1 VKVQR
6 VGEGANR
13 RPMLRVAWLYLL
25 LNEHGGEQELDR
37 KVKTRKGEYKMLTS
51 GPIVVMQVPEV
62 LNVGEVHNFM
72 QELGP
77 LLESNRPRVVLDLS
91 QVRSMESAGVE
102 MLLHCLEE
110 VLKRDGDLKLASLS
124 PEAEVILE
132 LMRVS
137 RVFETFRTCDDAVRS
152 FNAIPAEA
160 VSQNTPWCANV
171 FNELGV
177 VKQAS

>member
-1 VKVQR
+1 
-6 VGEGANR
+6 
-13 RPMLRVAWLYLL
+13 
-25 LNEHGGEQELDR
+25 
-37 KVKTRKGEYKMLTS
+37 MLTS
-51 GPIVVMQVPEV
+51 GPIVVMQVPED
-62 LNVGEVHNFM
+62 LNVGEVHDFM
-72 QELGP
+72 QGLGP
-77 LLESNRPRVVLDLS
+77 LLEANRPRIVLDLS

-110 VLKRDGDLKLASLS
+110 VLKRDGDLKLAALS

-137 RVFETFRTCDDAVRS
+137 RVFETYRACEDAVRS
-152 FNAIPAEA
+152 FNAIPVEA
-160 VSQNTPWCANV
+160 VPQNTPWYANV